1 MSNLWSCFDLTYPL
15 SNYTLSYNLIKRIG
29 FWDTCADA
37 IGEDFHTT
45 IKALWKTRMTVKTRP
60 IYVPF
65 NQVNI
70 STGNGYCADVKARF
84 WQAERHAK
92 GVADVA
98 YNFKMILTQP
108 FTYKNLLVFWFVFE
122 TFAVTAVFPWMI
134 ISMNYQNDILYRFD
148 KPSPELYSQT
158 SISYLFSMMSLFGT
172 LAYFLFEITKRRAN
186 RIIYKQ

>member
-1 MSNLWSCFDLTYPL
+1 MNVPVWTRVYDILHSYAHMSNLWSYFDITFPL
-15 SNYTLSYNLIKRIG
+15 SNYTLSYNLIRSIG
-29 FWDTCADA
+29 FWDTTPDA

-45 IKALWKTRMTVKTRP
+45 LKCFWKTKMNIKAVP

-98 YNFKMILTQP
+98 YCFKML
-108 FTYKNLLVFWFVFE
+108 FNSSFKCKNLLVWWYVF
-122 TFAVTAVFPWMI
+122 
-134 ISMNYQNDILYRFD
+134 
-148 KPSPELYSQT
+148 
-158 SISYLFSMMSLFGT
+158 
-172 LAYFLFEITKRRAN
+172 
-186 RIIYKQ
+186 

>member
-1 MSNLWSCFDLTYPL
+1 M
-15 SNYTLSYNLIKRIG
+15 IKSIG

-45 IKALWKTRMTVKTRP
+45 IKASWKTKMSVKARP

-70 STGNGYCADVKARF
+70 STGNGYCADVNARF

-98 YNFKMILTQP
+98 YCFKMLFNQP
-108 FTYKNLLVFWFVFE
+108 FKWKNLLVFYFVFE
-122 TFAVTAVFPWMI
+122 TFALAAIFPWII
-134 ISMNYQNDILYRFD
+134 ISMNYQNKILYRFD
-148 KPSPELYSQT
+148 KPSPELFSEQ
-158 SISYLFSMMSLFGT
+158 SISSLFTMMSFFGT
-172 LAYFLFEITKRRAN
+172 TAYIFYEIVKRRAN
-186 RIIYKQ
+186 KHIYKHEN